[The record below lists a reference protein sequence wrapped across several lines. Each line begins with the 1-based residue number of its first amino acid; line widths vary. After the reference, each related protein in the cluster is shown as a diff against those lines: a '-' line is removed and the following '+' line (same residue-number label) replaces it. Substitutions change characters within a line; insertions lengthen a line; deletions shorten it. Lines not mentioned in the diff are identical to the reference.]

1 MEHNSQPLRARQNQK
16 GNIMTIL
23 KYSKTGQT
31 ECAGGLFEIV
41 KEGSKYQAYDALTGF
56 AIGKPERSKAL
67 ADINILN
74 ECRRAGLVC
83 TKENTDFRLIQK

>member
-1 MEHNSQPLRARQNQK
+1 MSVCKMAGTHTERGAT
-16 GNIMTIL
+16 MTIL

-31 ECAGGLFEIV
+31 RCAGGLFEIV
-41 KEGSKYQAYDALTGF
+41 KEGNKYQAYDALTGF
-56 AIGKPERSKAL
+56 TIGKPEKSKAL

-74 ECRRAGLVC
+74 ECCRSGLVC